1 MASSN
6 ALVTRFSAN
15 IQDFER
21 ELKRLQTLNA
31 KAAAKLAQ
39 DQARAAQRSAK
50 AWNDNDF
57 TGKMSKQF
65 KALGNE
71 IKSLAPIIAGAFSA
85 REILA
90 AAETYTRLTNQLKV
104 AGLSGQNLAQVQ
116 EQLYQIAQRNGVELE
131 SLATLYGR
139 AAGAAGELGASQA
152 DLVKFTSTVSTALR
166 VTGGDAASASGAL
179 LQLSQALSGGKIQA
193 EEYNSLIDG
202 VRPLLEAAAA
212 GSDRWGG
219 SVAKLTKDVKAGTVT
234 SKEFFEAVLAGSE
247 MLEGKAANA
256 ATTVSQAFTVLS
268 NAFTKYIG
276 EANQATGATSVLV
289 NGITALAEHLPEIA
303 NALAVI
309 AGIYAAT
316 FVPSVVRA
324 TSAVIANG
332 AAMASTA
339 AVYNVASRSIA
350 VGATAMN
357 GARIAAT
364 GLSAALGGP
373 LGIALTAITVAMGY
387 WIVKSAE
394 EKQRTAELVS
404 ETHELA
410 EKLGVAEQATLD
422 AAKAHGQV
430 SKASVIAGAKMRDLS
445 IDVKSLTDD
454 YQLLA
459 EAARQAAYDQAQLAL
474 TDAQTNYNKRYQK
487 EKNAATPTVVTFGR
501 DPKDRA
507 YGIKDGSKAYEAEAR
522 KKTDASDEGRALRE
536 AEAVIE
542 RLKDP
547 ASRQAFVEDGKPKS
561 GTDTGTGTKTGK
573 GKTVSNG
580 DNEMRQLEIEAR
592 NLMLEQTTDLD
603 ARLQLQKEI
612 LALEEEGKIEA
623 IKKRVKDGQL
633 TQAAGDELI
642 QKETANAK
650 LRESGLI
657 EDNRKAVAERA
668 LQLEDDNTKLQA
680 EKLRQEADELE
691 EHSQLAKTYAQR
703 KDYAL
708 DALDKRQEAD
718 RLEFDL
724 AQKQYEA
731 DLKLLGLTNDEIAQ
745 KLAARQKTF
754 NAGQASQ
761 SRAGIRDANAIDP
774 SIKDQIV
781 GQAESFGSL
790 NKQIGGIATG
800 ALDDLSQG
808 LTDAV
813 MGTKSLKEAF
823 SDMARSII
831 AQLIQ
836 MAIRFVIFEA
846 IGAAIGVPGLGKA
859 AIGVSTT
866 SKPSVSVG
874 ANATGTNNWPGGLS
888 MVGEKGPELM
898 YLPQGSQIAPNNLL
912 KTALQQRQA
921 PSASGNINLYTTV
934 NASDAV
940 LTSQVKQW
948 ITESQVQSVQAA
960 QKLTNRDQTR
970 RQRNTLYR

>member
-1 MASSN
+1 M
-6 ALVTRFSAN
+6 
-15 IQDFER
+15 
-21 ELKRLQTLNA
+21 
-31 KAAAKLAQ
+31 AQ